1 MTFWKKR
8 GQKHFD
14 CWASAYGEKVTA
26 MELSPEGTGYRIK
39 TRFSKFYNVPEMI
52 TAFRECAD
60 IQTADM
66 LKLPVPEAIYKT
78 EVTKPTEFQKE
89 MVKSFGERAEQIR
102 KGAVNP
108 QEDNMLK
115 ITNDGRKLALD
126 QRLQNSLLPDY
137 SDSKVNRCV
146 NNIYRIWKETSENK
160 SAQLV
165 FCDLSTPHLNS
176 IDSNDSEYHFTDV
189 YNDLRYKLINMGVP
203 EKEIA
208 FIHMATTDAKKDELF
223 AKVRMGEVRIL
234 LGSTFKMGAGTNVQT
249 KLIALHHLDVPWR
262 PSDIEQRE
270 GRIIRQGNENEKV
283 YIYRYV
289 TENTFDAYSWQ
300 LLEQKQKFISQIMN
314 GSTVE
319 RSCDDIDS
327 TALSFAELKALS
339 AGDPRIKEKNG
350 LRY

>member
-1 MTFWKKR
+1 MRNVAGISQTEAKKSSDLYVKCRYLDELTSNKGVIFATGTPVSNSMTELYTMMRYLQNDLLEKR

-176 IDSNDSEYHFTDV
+176 IDSNDS
-189 YNDLRYKLINMGVP
+189 
-203 EKEIA
+203 
-208 FIHMATTDAKKDELF
+208 
-223 AKVRMGEVRIL
+223 
-234 LGSTFKMGAGTNVQT
+234 
-249 KLIALHHLDVPWR
+249 
-262 PSDIEQRE
+262 
-270 GRIIRQGNENEKV
+270 
-283 YIYRYV
+283 
-289 TENTFDAYSWQ
+289 
-300 LLEQKQKFISQIMN
+300 
-314 GSTVE
+314 
-319 RSCDDIDS
+319 
-327 TALSFAELKALS
+327 
-339 AGDPRIKEKNG
+339 
-350 LRY
+350 